1 MCAHA
6 QSCLA
11 FCDTMDCSPPGSNV
25 RGILQAR
32 ILESVPL
39 PPPGDLPD
47 PRTDPMSPP
56 FPALASGFFTT
67 EPPEKPSKVL
77 GTILVICIHG
87 HYISVKYTNEIYF
100 SYNPLILPSLS
111 VSLSPLLSFILPR
124 MVMESPYDF

>member
-1 MCAHA
+1 MCVGFSR
-6 QSCLA
+6 QEYWSQL
-11 FCDTMDCSPPGSNV
+11 
-25 RGILQAR
+25 
-32 ILESVPL
+32 PL

-77 GTILVICIHG
+77 GTILVICIHS
-87 HYISVKYTNEIYF
+87 HYISVNYTNEIYF